1 MLKEYRKHEQE
12 RRAQGIPAL
21 ALNAEQ
27 VADLVELIKEPPVG
41 EEDFIL
47 DIFSNKVPA
56 GVDQAAYVKAA
67 FLADVANGKVS
78 TSLITC
84 ESATKL
90 LGTMLGGY
98 NVQPLISLLNNEE
111 VGDAAVE
118 ALSNTL
124 LIFDSFHDVLELSK
138 TNERAKKVISSWA
151 EAEWFLNKPAVPEHI
166 TAMVLKVDGEINTDD
181 LSPGPEAWSRPD
193 IPLHALTML
202 KNTDFEDPIGTVN
215 KLEESGNPVAF
226 VGDVVGTGSSRKS
239 ATNSL
244 LWHIGD
250 DIPYIPNKRTG
261 GICLGGKIAPI
272 FFNTLEDSGTLVLE
286 CDVTKMELGDSINIY
301 PHEGRICSSNSGKE
315 LSSFNLKNPTLLDEV
330 RAGGR
335 IPLIIGRSL
344 TDRTREALSEKSS
357 TVFVRPE
364 SQKKSDKGYTLAQKM
379 VGRAC
384 GVEGIRPGTYCEPRL
399 STVGSQDTTGPMTRD
414 ELKELA
420 CLGFSADLVMQSFCH
435 TVAYPKP
442 SDIETHHTLPDFIQ
456 TRGGV
461 ALKPGDGIIHSWMN
475 RMLLPDMVG
484 TGGDSHTRFP
494 LGISFPAGSGLVAFG
509 ATLGSM
515 PLDMPESVLV
525 KFTGTMQP
533 GITLRDL
540 VNAIPY
546 AALKTGN
553 LTLEKEGKINVFSGR
568 CMEIEGLPDLKVE
581 QAFELSDAS
590 AERSSSGCTIKL
602 NKEPIIEYLNSNI
615 VLMRWL
621 ISEGYGDERTIERR
635 AQAMEAWLENPELL
649 EADEDAEYAEVIEI
663 NLDEIKEPLLACP
676 NDPDDIKPLSEVANT
691 KIDEVF
697 IGSCMTNI
705 GHFRAA
711 GNLLKEAKDVPT
723 RLWIVPPTKMDE
735 HQLIEENYYEI
746 FEKSGARTEVPGCS
760 LCMGNQA
767 RVEDNSTV
775 VSTSTRNFPNRLGKG
790 ADVFLAS
797 AELAA
802 ISSILGYLP
811 SIGEYQKYME
821 EINTMG
827 PEVYR
832 YLNFNEIASYKDAAE
847 NAILPTLTI
856 ETAK

>member
-27 VADLVELIKEPPVG
+27 VADLVELIKDPPVG

-67 FLADVANGKVS
+67 FLTDVANSKVS
-78 TSLITC
+78 TPLITC
-84 ESATKL
+84 ESATRL

-111 VGDAAVE
+111 VGDTAVE

-124 LIFDSFHDVLELSK
+124 LIFDSFHDVFELSK

-202 KNTDFEDPIGTVN
+202 QNTDFKDPIGTIN
-215 KLEESGNPVAF
+215 KLEESDNPVAF

-286 CDVTKMELGDSINIY
+286 CDVTKMELGDCINIY

-315 LSSFNLKNPTLLDEV
+315 LSSFDLKNPTLLDEV

>member
-67 FLADVANGKVS
+67 FLTDVANGKVS

-84 ESATKL
+84 ESATRL

-111 VGDAAVE
+111 VGDTAVE

-124 LIFDSFHDVLELSK
+124 LIFDSFHDVFELSK

-202 KNTDFEDPIGTVN
+202 KNTDFEDPIGTIN
-215 KLEESGNPVAF
+215 KLEESDNPVAF

-286 CDVTKMELGDSINIY
+286 CDVTKMELGDCINIY

>member
-67 FLADVANGKVS
+67 FLTDVANGKVS

-84 ESATKL
+84 ESATRL

-111 VGDAAVE
+111 VGDTAVE

-124 LIFDSFHDVLELSK
+124 LIFDSFHDVFELSK

-202 KNTDFEDPIGTVN
+202 KNTDFEDPIGTIN
-215 KLEESGNPVAF
+215 KLEESDNPVAF

-546 AALKTGN
+546 AALKTGK

>member
-1 MLKEYRKHEQE
+1 MLEEYRKHEEE

-21 ALNAEQ
+21 ALSTEQ
-27 VADLVELIKEPPVG
+27 VVDLIELIKNPPEG
-41 EEDFIL
+41 EEETLLNLLTNQI
-47 DIFSNKVPA
+47 PA

-67 FLADVANGKVS
+67 FLADVAQSNIS
-78 TSLITC
+78 TSLISS
-84 ESATKL
+84 ESATEL

-98 NVQPLISLLNNEE
+98 NIQPLIKLLDNDQ
-111 VGDAAVE
+111 VGDFAVE

-124 LIFDSFHDVLELSK
+124 LIFDAFYDIFELSK
-138 TNERAKKVISSWA
+138 KNARAKKVINSWA
-151 EAEWFLNKPAVPEHI
+151 EAEWFLNKPAVPDCI
-166 TAMVLKVDGEINTDD
+166 SAKVLKVEGEINTDD

-193 IPLHALTML
+193 IPLHALSML
-202 KNTDFEDPIGTVN
+202 KNTDFVEPITTIN
-215 KLEESGNPVAF
+215 TLEESGLPVAF
-226 VGDVVGTGSSRKS
+226 VGDIVGTGSSRKS

-272 FFNTLEDSGTLVLE
+272 FFNTLEDSGTLAIE
-286 CDVTKMELGDSINIY
+286 CDVTKMELGDTIDIY
-301 PHEGRICSSNSGKE
+301 PHEGKVCSNNSGKE
-315 LSSFNLKNPTLLDEV
+315 LANFSLKNPTLLDEV

-344 TDRTREALSEKSS
+344 TDRTRENLSQQGP
-357 TVFVRPE
+357 TVFIRPE
-364 SQKKSDKGYTLAQKM
+364 SQKKSDKGFTLAQKM

-461 ALKPGDGIIHSWMN
+461 SLKPGDGIIHSWMN
-475 RMLLPDMVG
+475 RMLLPDKVG

-546 AALKTGN
+546 AALKSGN

-568 CMEIEGLPDLKVE
+568 CLEIEGLPDLKVE

-649 EADEDAEYAEVIEI
+649 EADEDAEYAAVIEI
-663 NLDEIKEPLLACP
+663 NLDDIKEPLLACP
-676 NDPDDIKPLSEVANT
+676 NDPDDIKPLSEVSNT

-711 GNLLKEAKDVPT
+711 GNLLKKTKEVPT
-723 RLWIVPPTKMDE
+723 TLWIVPPTKMDE

-746 FEKSGARTEVPGCS
+746 FKNSGARTEVPGCS

-767 RVEDNSTV
+767 RVEDNATV

-811 SIGEYQKYME
+811 STEEYQKYME

-832 YLNFNEIASYKDAAE
+832 YLNFHEIASYKEAAE
-847 NAILPTLTI
+847 NAVLPSITI